1 MSQKKLLNVLL
12 FLLLTVY
19 SSNAATYYYTGVI
32 AGNLGTKSNWNT
44 SSTGSGGAIPTSFT
58 GAGDIWI
65 LQPLTANGNRTSA
78 SITNALW
85 VLSSTATLSIGS
97 GFSLTVSGSGV
108 VAAFINISNGGA
120 LTISTANTIKFGD
133 LGATSTVNYNNS
145 SQTVE
150 NRSFGNLTINQSIA
164 LSGTGTTLDVAGL
177 LTIATGITFN
187 INSKNLNLGGAAA
200 SIAGT
205 GSLTGT
211 ANSVLFLSGGNGS
224 NNGTLYFA
232 SGNNNLKELQIYYD
246 TPTEYIT
253 LGNDLN
259 IINTGLVG
267 IYYGTLNL
275 NGKILTID
283 ASSDINFT
291 AANSDGV
298 IKAGGGAL
306 RINGSVGAQSTT
318 SDMYVDG
325 TDNIFSALYL
335 NNNTTLAVA
344 DAIIIS
350 DSITSNLGTIQL
362 GGNVTLKADA
372 TKTARIGRSSGTLS
386 GNLTVQTYL
395 PGTTTGW
402 ANLGS
407 PGVSGQTIASWDTY
421 VSSSG
426 TTGVPLTCSGC
437 YYGTAYASGFNSTY
451 SWSEPTTAYVAATAA
466 TALTPGQGFW
476 IYVGTGFSTTTA
488 LKLVNSGSPVTG
500 SVNYPVTASSGNFNL
515 VANPYASP
523 IAWSKTYALGT
534 NNTRVN
540 NAIYI
545 WNADLGVTTSYAAGV
560 SSHGAGAQDIIP
572 AGQGFY
578 VEATSSGNLSFDE
591 TVKMTAN
598 TSANPVL
605 RGAASNYI
613 GEIFR
618 VSLDG
623 KDGDRD
629 ETAFRIHPMA
639 TPLYDGAWDA
649 HKIFQSPGYVGYPGP
664 YTKYTTISSKDFTGE
679 DYSIH
684 SFPEPSKDL
693 SLPLLVKVMQSGTY
707 TISASGLENIPS
719 CLLLK
724 DKLLNKTQDLQM
736 GDYVFTINDSTS
748 KPRFELQL
756 CKGVA
761 AINSIQETKLDAQS
775 VQIRRAESGITVN
788 TAFAQATEA
797 RIEVYNLLGQSLSA
811 SVIVNGTTNSTFL
824 PVADDNGIILVKVTT
839 ATDSY
844 SKKVLLR

>member
-1 MSQKKLLNVLL
+1 MRQKKLLNVLL
-12 FLLLTVY
+12 FLLLTV
-19 SSNAATYYYTGVI
+19 SSGHAATYYLI
-32 AGNLGTKSNWNT
+32 SSGNISSKNNWNT
-44 SSTGSGGAIPTSFT
+44 SPLNTGSQPANFTS
-58 GAGDIWI
+58 AGDVWI
-65 LQPLTANGNRTSA
+65 FQSNTANGNRTTG
-78 SITNALW
+78 SITNALFN
-85 VLSSTATLSIGS
+85 VSSSASVTIESGFNLTLSSNGS
-97 GFSLTVSGSGV
+97 VPAFFNVSNGGVLT
-108 VAAFINISNGGA
+108 ISNGNA
-120 LTISTANTIKFGD
+120 VKFGT
-133 LGATSTVNYNNS
+133 LGATSTVIFNS
-145 SQTVE
+145 ASQTVDT
-150 NRSFGNLTINQSIA
+150 RAYGNLTINQSLS
-164 LSGTGTTLDVAGL
+164 LSGSGTLLDVSGL
-177 LTIATGITFN
+177 LTLASGITFN
-187 INSKNLNLGGAAA
+187 INSKDLSLSGSAG
-200 SIAGT
+200 SISGT
-205 GSLTGT
+205 GFLTGT
-211 ANSVLFLSGGNGS
+211 ANSVLTLQGGNGS
-224 NNGTLYFA
+224 NNGTLYFLT
-232 SGNNNLKELQIYYD
+232 GNYNLKELVMNYD
-246 TPTEYIT
+246 NSTDYIS
-253 LGNDLN
+253 LGNNLT
-259 IINTGLVG
+259 IVSGAVAL
-267 IYYGTLNL
+267 YYGTLNL

-298 IKAGGGAL
+298 IKAASGAL
-306 RINGSVGAQSTT
+306 IINGSVGGLSST

-325 TDNIFSALYL
+325 SDNVFSALYL

-350 DSITSNLGTIQL
+350 DSISSNLGTIQL

-395 PGTTTGW
+395 PGTSTGW

-426 TTGVPLTCSGC
+426 TTGVPLTCTGC
-437 YYGTAYASGFNSTY
+437 YYTPGYANGFISTY

-618 VSLDG
+618 VSLAG

-693 SLPLLVKVMQSGTY
+693 NLPLLVKVMQSGTY

-719 CLLLK
+719 CLILK

-761 AINSIQETKLDAQS
+761 AINRIQETKLDAQS
-775 VQIRRAESGITVN
+775 VQIRRAESGISVN

-797 RIEVYNLLGQSLSA
+797 RIEVYNLLGQSLSP

>member
-1 MSQKKLLNVLL
+1 MRQKKILNVLL
-12 FLLLTVY
+12 FLMLTVY
-19 SSNAATYYYTGVI
+19 SGHAATYYLI
-32 AGNLGTKSNWNT
+32 SSGNITSKNSWNT
-44 SSTGSGGAIPTSFT
+44 SPLNTGSQPANFTS
-58 GAGDIWI
+58 AGDVWI
-65 LQPLTANGNRTSA
+65 FQSNTANGNRTTG
-78 SITNALW
+78 SITNALFN
-85 VLSSTATLSIGS
+85 VSSSASVTIESGFNLTLSSNGS
-97 GFSLTVSGSGV
+97 VPAFFNVSNGGVLT
-108 VAAFINISNGGA
+108 ISNGNA
-120 LTISTANTIKFGD
+120 VKFGT
-133 LGATSTVNYNNS
+133 LGATSTVIFNS
-145 SQTVE
+145 ASQTVDT
-150 NRSFGNLTINQSIA
+150 RAYGNLTINQSLS
-164 LSGTGTTLDVAGL
+164 LSGSGTLLDVSGL
-177 LTIATGITFN
+177 LTLASGITFN
-187 INSKNLNLGGAAA
+187 INSKDLSLSGSAG
-200 SIAGT
+200 SISGT
-205 GSLTGT
+205 GFLTGT
-211 ANSVLFLSGGNGS
+211 ANSVLTLQGGNGS
-224 NNGTLYFA
+224 NNGTLYFLT
-232 SGNNNLKELQIYYD
+232 GNYNLKELVMNYD
-246 TPTEYIT
+246 NSTDYIS
-253 LGNDLN
+253 LGNNLT
-259 IINTGLVG
+259 IVSGAVAL
-267 IYYGTLNL
+267 YYGTLNL

-298 IKAGGGAL
+298 IKAASGAL
-306 RINGSVGAQSTT
+306 IINGSVGGLSST

-325 TDNIFSALYL
+325 SDNVFSALYL

-350 DSITSNLGTIQL
+350 DSISSNLGTIQL

-395 PGTTTGW
+395 PGTSTGW

-421 VSSSG
+421 VTSG
-426 TTGVPLTCSGC
+426 SLTGVPLACTGC
-437 YYGTAYASGFNSTY
+437 YYGTGYSNGFNSTY

-618 VSLDG
+618 VSLAG

-649 HKIFQSPGYVGYPGP
+649 HKIFQSPGYMGYPGP

-693 SLPLLVKVMQSGTY
+693 NLPLLVKVMQSGTY

-719 CLLLK
+719 CLILK

-775 VQIRRAESGITVN
+775 VQIRRAESGISVN

-797 RIEVYNLLGQSLSA
+797 RIEVYNLLGQSLSP

>member
-1 MSQKKLLNVLL
+1 MRQKKILNVLL

-19 SSNAATYYYTGVI
+19 SSNAATYYLI
-32 AGNLGTKSNWNT
+32 SSGNITSKNNWNT
-44 SSTGSGGAIPTSFT
+44 SPLNTGSQPANFT
-58 GAGDIWI
+58 GAGDVWI
-65 LQPLTANGNRTSA
+65 FQSNTANGNRTTG
-78 SITNALW
+78 SITNALFP
-85 VLSSTATLSIGS
+85 VSSSAIVTIES
-97 GFSLTVSGSGV
+97 GFNLTISSNGS
-108 VAAFINISNGGA
+108 VAGFFNISNGGV
-120 LTISTANTIKFGD
+120 LTISNGNAVKFGT
-133 LGATSTVNYNNS
+133 LGATSTVIFNS
-145 SQTVE
+145 ALQSVDT
-150 NRSFGNLTINQSIA
+150 RAYGNLTINQSLS
-164 LSGTGTTLDVAGL
+164 LSGSGTLLDVSGL
-177 LTIATGITFN
+177 LTLASGITFN
-187 INSKNLNLGGAAA
+187 INSKDLSLSGSAG
-200 SIAGT
+200 SISGT
-205 GSLTGT
+205 GFLTGT
-211 ANSVLFLSGGNGS
+211 ANSVLTLQGGNGS
-224 NNGTLYFA
+224 NNGTLYFLT
-232 SGNNNLKELQIYYD
+232 GNYNLKELVMNYD
-246 TPTEYIT
+246 NSTDYIS
-253 LGNDLN
+253 LGNNLT
-259 IINTGLVG
+259 IVSGAVAL
-267 IYYGTLNL
+267 YYGTLNL

-291 AANSDGV
+291 ASNSDGV
-298 IKAGGGAL
+298 IKAASGAL
-306 RINGSVGAQSTT
+306 IINGSVGGLSSA

-350 DSITSNLGTIQL
+350 DSISSNLGTIQL

-395 PGTTTGW
+395 PGTSTGW

-421 VSSSG
+421 VTSG
-426 TTGVPLTCSGC
+426 SLTGVPLACTGC
-437 YYGTAYASGFNSTY
+437 YYGTGYSNGFNSTY

-560 SSHGAGAQDIIP
+560 SSHGAGAKDIIP

-578 VEATSSGNLSFDE
+578 VEATSAGNLSFDE

-618 VSLDG
+618 VSLAG

-693 SLPLLVKVMQSGTY
+693 NFPLLVRVMQSGTY

-724 DKLLNKTQDLQM
+724 DKLLNKTHDLQM

-748 KPRFELQL
+748 APRFELQL

-775 VQIRRAESGITVN
+775 VQIRRAESGISVN

>member
-1 MSQKKLLNVLL
+1 MRQKKLLNVLL

-19 SSNAATYYYTGVI
+19 SGHAATYYLI
-32 AGNLGTKSNWNT
+32 SSGNITSKNNWNT
-44 SSTGSGGAIPTSFT
+44 SPLNTGAQPANFT
-58 GAGDIWI
+58 GAGDVWI
-65 LQPLTANGNRTSA
+65 FQSNTANGNRTTG
-78 SITNALW
+78 SITNALFN
-85 VLSSTATLSIGS
+85 VSSSASVTIESGFNLTLSSNGNVPAFFNVSNG
-97 GFSLTVSGSGV
+97 GVLT
-108 VAAFINISNGGA
+108 ISNGNA
-120 LTISTANTIKFGD
+120 VKFGT
-133 LGATSTVNYNNS
+133 LGATSTVIFNS
-145 SQTVE
+145 ALQTVDT
-150 NRSFGNLTINQSIA
+150 RAYGNLTINQSLS
-164 LSGTGTTLDVAGL
+164 LSGSGTLLDVGGL
-177 LTIATGITFN
+177 LTLASGITFN
-187 INSKNLNLGGAAA
+187 INSKDLSLSGSAG
-200 SIAGT
+200 SISGT
-205 GSLTGT
+205 GFLTGT
-211 ANSVLFLSGGNGS
+211 ANSVLTLQGGNGS
-224 NNGTLYFA
+224 NNGTLYFLT
-232 SGNNNLKELQIYYD
+232 GNYNLKELVMNYD
-246 TPTEYIT
+246 LSTDYIS
-253 LGNDLN
+253 LGNNLT
-259 IINTGLVG
+259 IVSGAVAL
-267 IYYGTLNL
+267 YYGSLNL

-291 AANSDGV
+291 ASNSDGV
-298 IKAGGGAL
+298 IKAASGAL
-306 RINGSVGAQSTT
+306 IINGSVGALS
-318 SDMYVDG
+318 SSPDMYVDG

-344 DAIIIS
+344 NAIIIT
-350 DSITSNLGTIQL
+350 DSIASNLGTIQL
-362 GGNVTLKADA
+362 GGNVTLRADA
-372 TKTARIGRSSGTLS
+372 TKTGRIGRIGGTLS

-395 PGTTTGW
+395 PGTSTGW

-426 TTGVPLTCSGC
+426 TTGVPLTCTGC
-437 YYGTAYASGFNSTY
+437 YYTPGYANGFISTY

-476 IYVGTGFSTTTA
+476 IYVGNGFSTTTA
-488 LKLVNSGSPVTG
+488 LKLVNGGSPVTG
-500 SVNYPVTASSGNFNL
+500 SVNYPVTASSGNYNL

-523 IAWSKTYALGT
+523 ISWNKTYALGT
-534 NNTRVN
+534 NNTKVN

-618 VSLDG
+618 VSLAG

-639 TPLYDGAWDA
+639 TPFYDGAWDA
-649 HKIFQSPGYVGYPGP
+649 HKIFQSPGYMGYPGP

-679 DYSIH
+679 DYSIN

-693 SLPLLVKVMQSGTY
+693 NLPLLVKVMQSGTY

-719 CLLLK
+719 CLILK

-775 VQIRRAESGITVN
+775 VQIRRAESGISVN
-788 TAFAQATEA
+788 TAFAQSTEA
-797 RIEVYNLLGQSLSA
+797 RIEVYNLLGQSLSP

-824 PVADDNGIILVKVTT
+824 PVTDDNGIILVKVTT

>member
-1 MSQKKLLNVLL
+1 MRQKNLLSVLL
-12 FLLLTVY
+12 FLMLTVY
-19 SSNAATYYYTGVI
+19 SGHAATYYLI
-32 AGNLGTKSNWNT
+32 SSGNINSFNAWNT
-44 SSTGSGGAIPTSFT
+44 SPLNTGAKPTSWT
-58 GAGDIWI
+58 GAGDTWI
-65 LQPLTANGNRTSA
+65 FQSNTANGNRTSGSLTSLLFNISA
-78 SITNALW
+78 
-85 VLSSTATLSIGS
+85 TAIVSVEN
-97 GFSLTVSGSGV
+97 GFSLTISGNGIVNGFTDVANGGV
-108 VAAFINISNGGA
+108 LTISNG
-120 LTISTANTIKFGD
+120 NTVKFGT
-133 LGATSTVNYNNS
+133 LGATSTVIFNS
-145 SQTVE
+145 ALQTVDT
-150 NRSFGNLTINQSIA
+150 RAYGNLTINQSIP
-164 LSGTGTTLDVAGL
+164 LSGTGTVLDVGGL
-177 LTIATGITFN
+177 LTLASGITFN
-187 INSKNLNLGGAAA
+187 ISSKDLSLSGSAG
-200 SIAGT
+200 SISGT
-205 GSLTGT
+205 GFLTGT
-211 ANSVLFLSGGNGS
+211 ANSVLTLQGGNGS
-224 NNGTLYFA
+224 NNGTLYFLA
-232 SGNNNLKELQIYYD
+232 GNYNLKELVMNYD
-246 TPTEYIT
+246 FSADYIS
-253 LGNDLN
+253 LGNDLT
-259 IINTGLVG
+259 IVSGAATL
-267 IYYGTLNL
+267 YYGTLNL
-275 NGKILTID
+275 NGKVLTID
-283 ASSDINFT
+283 ASSDISFT

-298 IKAGGGAL
+298 IKAAGGTL
-306 RINGSVGAQSTT
+306 VINGSVGAIS
-318 SDMYVDG
+318 SMPDMYVDG

-344 DAIIIS
+344 DAIIIT

-372 TKTARIGRSSGTLS
+372 TKTARIGQSSGTLS

-395 PGTTTGW
+395 PGTFTGW

-421 VSSSG
+421 VTSG
-426 TTGVPLTCSGC
+426 SLTGVPLACTGC
-437 YYGTAYASGFNSTY
+437 YYSTAYSNGFNSTY

-500 SVNYPVTASSGNFNL
+500 PVNYPVTASNGNFNL
-515 VANPYASP
+515 VSNPYACP
-523 IAWSKTYALGT
+523 ISWSKTYALGT
-534 NNTRVN
+534 NNTKVN

-560 SSHGAGAQDIIP
+560 SSHGAGAQNIIP

-618 VSLDG
+618 VSLAG

-649 HKIFQSPGYVGYPGP
+649 HKIFQSPGYMGYPGP

-693 SLPLLVKVMQSGTY
+693 NLPLLVKVMQSGTY

-719 CLLLK
+719 CLILK

-748 KPRFELQL
+748 APRFELQL

-761 AINSIQETKLDAQS
+761 AINSIQETKLDTQS
-775 VQIRRAESGITVN
+775 VQIRRAESGLMVN

-797 RIEVYNLLGQSLSA
+797 RIEVYNLLGQSLSS

-844 SKKVLLR
+844 SKKILLR